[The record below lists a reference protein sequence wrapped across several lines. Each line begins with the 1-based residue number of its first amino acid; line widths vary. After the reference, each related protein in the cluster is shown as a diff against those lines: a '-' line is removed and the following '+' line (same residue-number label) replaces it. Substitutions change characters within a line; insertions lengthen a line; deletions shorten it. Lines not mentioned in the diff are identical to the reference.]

1 MEIGTAIG
9 VWGGLLPGGAMGH
22 SAAMRSLG
30 SRLVVAWVLSL
41 MAALAVGAVLVQ
53 LYRLSSAAQAG
64 LRTAVLEQGC
74 TLLTETYGF
83 YVAGWA
89 GPEQARELEGFR
101 RELQG
106 VVGMALA
113 GRPGL
118 EAGVWQTEGAGEA
131 LAGDPGTLRTALAQA
146 AATALREDDTVGFE
160 GEGRLGLACP
170 LGGPVAGLVGWV
182 AQRSAGTPGL
192 RELQLGMAVLLAL
205 VLLLAFWLSLGLV
218 ALRRRARRIAASL
231 AGHEQAG
238 ADSTLPHV
246 PPTGERELDRIVAA
260 LNAAGDRLAEARGRE
275 AALAARMAQGER
287 LAALGRVAA
296 GVAHEIRNPIAAMR
310 LRAENALA
318 GDPARRGAA
327 LEAILAQVARLD
339 RLSGELLAMTQK
351 REPVLAPVQL
361 DALLHAVANE
371 QEMGEVALAVQA
383 PKLCAQ
389 LDEGLVRRVLDALL
403 ENARHHTPPGGS
415 ITLSA
420 MREGEALRLSVA
432 DTGPGVPPELRAWL
446 FEPFV
451 TGRPDGT
458 GLGLAIARE
467 LADAMEGR
475 LFLAEGGPGAT
486 FVLELPWRA
495 C

>member
-1 MEIGTAIG
+1 MR
-9 VWGGLLPGGAMGH
+9 H
-22 SAAMRSLG
+22 SNPMRSLG

-41 MAALAVGAVLVQ
+41 MAALAVGGVLVQ
-53 LYRLSSAAQAG
+53 LYRLSSAAQTG

-74 TLLTETYGF
+74 ALLAETYGY

-89 GPEQARELEGFR
+89 GPRQPREQEGFR

-106 VVGMALA
+106 VVAMALA

-118 EAGVWQTEGAGEA
+118 EGGLWHADGNADA
-131 LAGDPGTLRTALAQA
+131 LAGDPGPLRAALTQA
-146 AATALREDDTVGFE
+146 AATAQREDEPTGFE
-160 GEGRLGLACP
+160 AEGRLGLACP
-170 LGGPVAGLVGWV
+170 LGGPVPGVVGWV
-182 AQRSAGTPGL
+182 AQRAAGTPGL

-205 VLLLAFWLSLGLV
+205 VLLLAGWLSLGLL
-218 ALRRRARRIAASL
+218 ALRRRARRIAAAL
-231 AGHEQAG
+231 DGHERAG
-238 ADSTLPHV
+238 AEAALPHV
-246 PPTGERELDRIVAA
+246 PATGEQELDRIVAA
-260 LNAAGDRLAEARGRE
+260 LNAAGARLAEARARE

-351 REPVLAPVQL
+351 RDPVPAPVQV
-361 DALLHAVANE
+361 DALLHAIAAE
-371 QEMGEVALAVQA
+371 QQPAEAAIAVKAPPLRAL
-383 PKLCAQ
+383 

-403 ENARHHTPPGGS
+403 ENARRHTPPGGT

-420 MREGEALRLSVA
+420 ARDGAVLRLAIA
-432 DTGPGVPPELRAWL
+432 DTGPGVPEALRPWL

-451 TGRPDGT
+451 TGRPEGT

-467 LADAMEGR
+467 LADAMKGR
-475 LFLAEGGPGAT
+475 LFLAESGPGAT
-486 FVLELPWRA
+486 FVLEIPLVEA
-495 C
+495 